1 MTKPPAASSD
11 QSKGKNITVLA
22 PAKVNL
28 FLHII
33 GRRDDGYHLLESLL
47 AFADYGDRITVGAA
61 DDIRFSVTGPFA
73 HICRRAGCHGDK
85 NIVVTAA
92 RRLQKLCRVTAG
104 ADIVLEK
111 NLPLSAGLGGGSSD
125 AAATLKALQVLW
137 RVEPDEEA
145 LVDLA
150 LGLGADVPACLIGEP
165 AFVSGIGEHITPV
178 ETFPDMVS
186 VLVNPGK
193 PLSTSQVFKIFAKT
207 ERPFSAPL
215 ALSPEI
221 LENIGTLIKGTH
233 NDLLGPALGLC
244 SEVGKIL
251 EVLQGF
257 EDCRIARMSGSGATC
272 FGLFGDP
279 EKAEQAAAVIAKS
292 HPKWWVRACQ
302 VSAHTPFLVHA

>member
-1 MTKPPAASSD
+1 MTNPPAASPD
-11 QSKGKNITVLA
+11 PPKNKSITVLA

-33 GRRDDGYHLLESLL
+33 GRRDDGYHLLESLF

-61 DDIRFSVTGPFA
+61 EDIRFSVTGPFA
-73 HICRRAGCHGDK
+73 HICRRAGCDGDK

-92 RRLQKLCRVTAG
+92 RQLQKLCRVTAG
-104 ADIVLEK
+104 AEIVLEK

-137 RVEPDEEA
+137 RVEPDEET
-145 LVDLA
+145 LVELA

-165 AFVSGIGEHITPV
+165 AFVTGIGEHITPV
-178 ETFPDMVS
+178 EKFGDLAV
-186 VLVNPGK
+186 VLVNPGR
-193 PLSTSQVFKIFAKT
+193 PLSTPQVFKTFAKT
-207 ERPFSAPL
+207 ERPFSDPL

-221 LENIGTLIKGTH
+221 MEDIDTLINGTH

-244 SEVGKIL
+244 HEVGEIL
-251 EVLQGF
+251 GVLQAF

-272 FGLFGDP
+272 FGLFGDQDS
-279 EKAEQAAAVIAKS
+279 ADHAAAVIANLHS
-292 HPKWWVRACQ
+292 KWWVRACR